1 MTINSHKGVLYMS
14 FTLFSVTIL
23 LLTALFVTCGAMR
36 GAKRGVYK
44 TTVSLIT
51 IFVSLVS
58 AIVVSPYISR
68 NSAVFIAEILG
79 KNIGYGESEYMNML
93 ICALI
98 AMVLSSVLFIVLF
111 FVFRGVFALAF
122 SIIRLAIAKKSEIKR
137 NEAKS
142 NIKAEQKYPVY
153 TKNSSKHGAAIGAIS
168 GLLIMIIIMAPIMGT
183 LSLAGNVIGTLEK
196 ADKNMFSKDVTLK
209 KEIEAIYKYSK
220 DGVGLAL
227 YYTGGHLIYSAAA
240 STTLSGQ
247 TVYAVNELDKINEIL
262 DDLLAVAPVLQ
273 DPTKATDEHLEKI
286 NAVCEGLEESKL
298 LTVILAEYLPKIATS
313 WLADEDFMGIKRPD
327 LGAMITPAFDSIL
340 SVCADTDIYNVKINM
355 VSLLRIYYILIDSGI
370 LQAGTDINALLECIS
385 NSNLVDRLNAELDK
399 NPNMK
404 PVKEM
409 ISNLV
414 MRAIIAQ
421 IFGENFSSEMLSE
434 LSATLANDV
443 DKILNGI
450 YDTDDEMIADITLCA
465 KETLA
470 EYGVT
475 LPDSFIDPISKE
487 LVKEFKD
494 GGEIT
499 AERLQEIFMG
509 YFNQ

>member
-1 MTINSHKGVLYMS
+1 
-14 FTLFSVTIL
+14 
-23 LLTALFVTCGAMR
+23 
-36 GAKRGVYK
+36 
-44 TTVSLIT
+44 
-51 IFVSLVS
+51 
-58 AIVVSPYISR
+58 
-68 NSAVFIAEILG
+68 
-79 KNIGYGESEYMNML
+79 
-93 ICALI
+93 
-98 AMVLSSVLFIVLF
+98 
-111 FVFRGVFALAF
+111 
-122 SIIRLAIAKKSEIKR
+122 
-137 NEAKS
+137 
-142 NIKAEQKYPVY
+142 
-153 TKNSSKHGAAIGAIS
+153 
-168 GLLIMIIIMAPIMGT
+168 
-183 LSLAGNVIGTLEK
+183 
-196 ADKNMFSKDVTLK
+196 
-209 KEIEAIYKYSK
+209 
-220 DGVGLAL
+220 
-227 YYTGGHLIYSAAA
+227 
-240 STTLSGQ
+240 
-247 TVYAVNELDKINEIL
+247 
-262 DDLLAVAPVLQ
+262 
-273 DPTKATDEHLEKI
+273 
-286 NAVCEGLEESKL
+286 
-298 LTVILAEYLPKIATS
+298 
-313 WLADEDFMGIKRPD
+313 
-327 LGAMITPAFDSIL
+327 
-340 SVCADTDIYNVKINM
+340 M